1 MKKYITTLLMAAM
14 LTVTIPALAT
24 TSFAQRQNCDSNNRQ
39 YRSENR
45 RSENRRSRNN
55 DQRYQNDD
63 EDYRSNEQQQYYN
76 ESGYYQ
82 TNQPNVYRRHN
93 KAFNF
98 AVSTGAGAIIGALLG
113 GKKGALIG
121 AGAGVVTGAIITKKQ
136 KSNRYRYGY

>member
-1 MKKYITTLLMAAM
+1 MAAM

-24 TSFAQRQNCDSNNRQ
+24 TSFAQRRNCDSNNRQ

-45 RSENRRSRNN
+45 RYENDN
-55 DQRYQNDD
+55 QRYQSND
-63 EDYRSNEQQQYYN
+63 QYYEN
-76 ESGYYQ
+76 NGYSQ
-82 TNQPNVYRRHN
+82 NNQPSVYRRHN

-98 AVSTGAGAIIGALLG
+98 AVSTGAGAIIGALIG